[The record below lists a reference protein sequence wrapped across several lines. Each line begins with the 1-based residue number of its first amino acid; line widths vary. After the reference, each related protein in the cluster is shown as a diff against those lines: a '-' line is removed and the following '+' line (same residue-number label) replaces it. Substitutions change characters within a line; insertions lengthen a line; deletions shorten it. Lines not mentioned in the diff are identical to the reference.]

1 MGYTK
6 GTKIVLVILLLAII
20 AMSSFTYSY
29 FQNVKTTKSVEE
41 FDTNCFD
48 IEYVSLT
55 DGINLEKT
63 YPIPDE
69 EGLKLAPYTFKVTNI
84 CPYDMLVNVKLNM
97 IKNTT
102 LDAKY
107 VKIALD
113 KSLIIEPTLLSEFA
127 SVSYD
132 EYKYIDSK
140 LLKTVSLIPDETI
153 EVDLRMWLDGDT
165 PNSEGLNAYL
175 SSKVEVEAYNK

>member
-41 FDTNCFD
+41 FNTNCFD

-63 YPIPDE
+63 
-69 EGLKLAPYTFKVTNI
+69 
-84 CPYDMLVNVKLNM
+84 
-97 IKNTT
+97 
-102 LDAKY
+102 
-107 VKIALD
+107 
-113 KSLIIEPTLLSEFA
+113 
-127 SVSYD
+127 
-132 EYKYIDSK
+132 
-140 LLKTVSLIPDETI
+140 
-153 EVDLRMWLDGDT
+153 
-165 PNSEGLNAYL
+165 
-175 SSKVEVEAYNK
+175 